1 MTLSD
6 KPGPSLSFSH
16 KDYSLKVYTR
26 ERRRKEGEG
35 KRRRIILIFFFLF
48 SFFFGKH
55 YKQPAIL
62 SGLCAQ
68 ISLCFSL
75 LSLLEPHWTPQRH
88 CPWLGKWQITSAIAA
103 SQGTAVP
110 SSLPSSPLLSSPLPS
125 SPLLSS
131 PLHESPHLISN
142 SGIKASASVEKCS
155 TDCTWQLRNSEFY
168 VHTRSGFVFLEVG
181 DAERGSITMFP
192 STTSFVRI

>member
-110 SSLPSSPLLSSPLPS
+110 SSLPSSPLLSSPLLSP
-125 SPLLSS
+125 PLLSS
-131 PLHESPHLISN
+131 PWI
-142 SGIKASASVEKCS
+142 
-155 TDCTWQLRNSEFY
+155 
-168 VHTRSGFVFLEVG
+168 
-181 DAERGSITMFP
+181 
-192 STTSFVRI
+192 TSFDLQFWHQSISKCWKMFHGLYVTIAEQWVLCAYAIRICVSWSWRCWTRINNDVSLDHVLC

>member
-26 ERRRKEGEG
+26 ERRRKQGEG

-110 SSLPSSPLLSSPLPS
+110 SSLPSSPLLSSPLLSPPLPS
-125 SPLLSS
+125 SPLLSMN
-131 PLHESPHLISN
+131 HLIWSP
-142 SGIKASASVEKCS
+142 ILASKHQQVLKNVPRTVRDNCG
-155 TDCTWQLRNSEFY
+155 T
-168 VHTRSGFVFLEVG
+168 V
-181 DAERGSITMFP
+181 
-192 STTSFVRI
+192 SFMCIRDQDLCFSKLAMLNEDQ